1 MNVKNIFVVMI
12 MALFFAGYKF
22 QEKSQNIIGNFNK
35 EKDLY
40 LAHFDCKTD
49 VDDLHSVAGVATILS
64 HPRFMGVKYH
74 AVAGAYGIQEGLYV
88 PANELFEAAFGKH
101 WSDAHSDFNSAL
113 EEVTGLAV
121 GALKN
126 GGSIWI
132 AEAGQSDFT
141 YALVQNIMKLDPSID
156 IKNRIHVVQHS
167 DWNESVTTP
176 DKLKFVKE
184 NCSYHKIPDG
194 NVIGNGSP
202 GFVTNQP
209 VDLSQYIDDENILKV
224 WKLAIEIANKYN
236 GKENRYN
243 NKAIAAG
250 GLDFSDVSETCR
262 IFGYDYIKDV
272 AQFFEIF
279 GSENN

>member
-1 MNVKNIFVVMI
+1 MNRKNIFVVMI
-12 MALFFAGYKF
+12 IALFFAGYMF

-35 EKDLY
+35 EKDLF

-49 VDDLHSVAGVATILS
+49 VDDLQSVAGVAAILS
-64 HPRFMGVKYH
+64 HSQFDGVKYH

-101 WSDAHSDFNSAL
+101 WSDAHSNFNRAL
-113 EEVTGLAV
+113 EEVTGLAMNV
-121 GALKN
+121 LKD
-126 GGSIWI
+126 GGRVWI

-141 YALVQNIMKLDPSID
+141 YALVRNIIEIDSSVD
-156 IKNRIHVVQHS
+156 IKNGIHVVQHS

-176 DKLKFVKE
+176 YKFKFVKE
-184 NCSYHKIPDG
+184 NCSYYKIPDG
-194 NVIGNGSP
+194 NVAGNGSP
-202 GFVTNQP
+202 GFVINQP
-209 VDLSQYIDDENILKV
+209 VDLNKLIDDENIRKV
-224 WKLAIEIANKYN
+224 WKLAVEIANKYN
-236 GKENRYN
+236 GKENRYD

-272 AQFFEIF
+272 DQFFEIF
-279 GSENN
+279 GSKRR